1 MTILFRQIKP
11 NYFPISLDLIAR
23 FLGIPRSMIVKAQ
36 KWAYILFVHRRDKG
50 GQFISYRKLIL
61 WIEAIAK
68 IIQNSTNLDD
78 LWQIGL
84 WIKQECEKFEYAKPV
99 LEYLRNIWAKH
110 RKYLRSLS
118 NPEIDSTPT

>member
-1 MTILFRQIKP
+1 MTILFRHIKP
-11 NYFPISLDLIAR
+11 YTFPLTLDLIAK
-23 FLGIPRSMIVKAQ
+23 FLGIPRSMIIKAQ
-36 KWAYILFVHRRDKG
+36 QWAYVLFVHRRDKG

-61 WIEAIAK
+61 WIEAVVN
-68 IIQNSTNLDD
+68 IIQNSTNLEE

-99 LEYLRNIWAKH
+99 LTYLRNIWAKH

-118 NPEIDSTPT
+118 EPEF

>member
-11 NYFPISLDLIAR
+11 NSLPISLELIAK

-36 KWAYILFVHRRDKG
+36 KWAYVLFVHRRDKG

-61 WIEAIAK
+61 WLEAIAK

-99 LEYLRNIWAKH
+99 LEYLRNIWAQH
-110 RKYLRSLS
+110 RKYLRS
-118 NPEIDSTPT
+118 

>member
-11 NYFPISLDLIAR
+11 NSFPISVDLIAK

-61 WIEAIAK
+61 WIEAVVK
-68 IIQNSTNLDD
+68 IIQNSTNLED

-84 WIKQECEKFEYAKPV
+84 SIKQECGKFEYAKPV
-99 LEYLRNIWAKH
+99 LTYLRNIWAEH
-110 RKYLRSLS
+110 RKYLRSI
-118 NPEIDSTPT
+118 PELEF

>member
-1 MTILFRQIKP
+1 MTILFRRIKP
-11 NYFPISLDLIAR
+11 NSLPISLDLIAK

-99 LEYLRNIWAKH
+99 LEYLRNIWAQH
-110 RKYLRSLS
+110 RKYLRSRRS
-118 NPEIDSTPT
+118 DPDSTST

>member
-1 MTILFRQIKP
+1 MTILFRRIKP
-11 NYFPISLDLIAR
+11 NSLPIPLELIAK

-36 KWAYILFVHRRDKG
+36 KWAYVLFVHRRDKG

-84 WIKQECEKFEYAKPV
+84 WIKQECEKFEYTKPV
-99 LEYLRNIWAKH
+99 LEYLRNIWAQH
-110 RKYLRSLS
+110 RKYLRSVSEQGNNL
-118 NPEIDSTPT
+118 